1 MAGKEVCIMK
11 PFLKEIAEELYR
23 SHGDRLEDLCLV
35 FPNRRAGLFFNKY
48 LGECLESPV
57 WSPTILTIQDLMVR
71 ISDLDYADEVEL
83 ISMLYRDYSALNKK
97 HENFD
102 DFYFWGEIM
111 VNDFDDVD
119 KYLVDAGDLFRN
131 LEGLKEIDSSL
142 DYLSEAQ
149 IAVIQQFWGTFAPG
163 GMSAQKQQFIDIWNI
178 LGPLYDL
185 FTESL
190 RKMKIGYE
198 GMIYRDAA
206 EKIKKGTDIEWPAPV
221 IVFIGFNALN
231 RCEEI
236 LASHLQKS

>member
-1 MAGKEVCIMK
+1 MK
-11 PFLKEIAEELYR
+11 PFLREIAEELYS

-83 ISMLYRDYSALNKK
+83 ISILYRDYSILKK
-97 HENFD
+97 NHENFD

-119 KYLVDAGDLFRN
+119 KYLVDAGDLFKN
-131 LEGLKEIDSSL
+131 LEGLKELEKSL

-149 IAVIQQFWGTFAPG
+149 IGVIQQFW
-163 GMSAQKQQFIDIWNI
+163 
-178 LGPLYDL
+178 
-185 FTESL
+185 
-190 RKMKIGYE
+190 
-198 GMIYRDAA
+198 
-206 EKIKKGTDIEWPAPV
+206 
-221 IVFIGFNALN
+221 
-231 RCEEI
+231 
-236 LASHLQKS
+236 